1 MLDKIFIDESNQKLR
16 YNENIDLR
24 SRKGEFL
31 DEIEDLFFYLNYDRV
46 LRFDSSIKVKN
57 GEKSRNGW
65 YNDPL
70 KWENQISI
78 ILKGDLIILEI
89 EWNIKN
95 QSIDKNTHN
104 FFENF
109 IGLLTSSLSANSID
123 KTRFKSL
130 RTKVSKQGRFAT
142 LKIIFGIITS
152 MVVAFFITIKF
163 DNMIYYFP
171 ILFFGIWLS
180 IKLLNK

>member
-1 MLDKIFIDESNQKLR
+1 MLDKIYFDELNQKVR

-24 SRKGEFL
+24 SKKGEFL
-31 DEIEDLFFYLNYDRV
+31 DEIEDLFSYLNYDRV

-57 GEKSRNGW
+57 GETSRNGW

-78 ILKGDLIILEI
+78 ILKENLIILEI

-104 FFENF
+104 FFEDF
-109 IGLLTSSLSANSID
+109 IELLTSSLSENSID

-130 RTKVSKQGRFAT
+130 RTKVSNQGRFAT
-142 LKIIFGIITS
+142 LKIILGIITS
-152 MVVAFFITIKF
+152 LILAFFITIKF
-163 DNMIYYFP
+163 DNIIYLFP
-171 ILFFGIWLS
+171 ILFLGIWLS